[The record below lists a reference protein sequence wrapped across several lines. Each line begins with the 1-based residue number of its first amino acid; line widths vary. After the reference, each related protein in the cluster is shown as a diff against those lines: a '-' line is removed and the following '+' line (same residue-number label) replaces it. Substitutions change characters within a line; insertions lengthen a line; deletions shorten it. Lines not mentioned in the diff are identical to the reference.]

1 MNPVPSSADKV
12 SGSDQQAGRVNQAGT
27 DKQKRA
33 IHPNGERV
41 GLLAL
46 FIEFL
51 LIGAVSFGGGI
62 VAYEK
67 ILLTEKKKW
76 LSQDEFMAAL
86 AISQTMPGLNSVNL
100 AVLAGDKL
108 RGGIGALVAMLGLIL
123 PGTLFVMIAGY
134 AYSEGQDHP
143 VVDLLLA
150 GIAAAASGLLAA
162 ITYKIGANH
171 FRHLK
176 PLLIIV
182 ATFVLMSVLHLS
194 LIWVLVIMAPIA
206 LFLFR
211 PRG

>member
-1 MNPVPSSADKV
+1 MNPVPSSPDKM
-12 SGSDQQAGRVNQAGT
+12 SGSDQQTSLVNQAGT
-27 DKQKRA
+27 DKQKSA

-41 GLLAL
+41 GLLSL

-150 GIAAAASGLLAA
+150 GIAAAATGLLAA

>member
-1 MNPVPSSADKV
+1 MNQVRSSPEDQDRGARQPADQV
-12 SGSDQQAGRVNQAGT
+12 S
-27 DKQKRA
+27 
-33 IHPNGERV
+33 
-41 GLLAL
+41 L
-46 FIEFL
+46 FSLFFEFL

-108 RGGIGALVAMLGLIL
+108 RGGIGAFAAMIGLIL
-123 PGTLFVMIAGY
+123 PGALFVMIAGY

-150 GIAAAASGLLAA
+150 GIAAAATGLLAA
-162 ITYKIGANH
+162 ITYKIGSKH
-171 FRHLK
+171 FTQIK

-182 ATFVLMSVLHLS
+182 VTFVLMSVLHLS

>member
-1 MNPVPSSADKV
+1 MPSPDDKV
-12 SGSDQQAGRVNQAGT
+12 SRPDPQTSPVMQSGADRQKTDDQP
-27 DKQKRA
+27 K
-33 IHPNGERV
+33 GEQV
-41 GLLAL
+41 SLLSL

-62 VAYEK
+62 VAYQK

-123 PGTLFVMIAGY
+123 PGATFVMIAGY

-143 VVDLLLA
+143 IVNLLLA
-150 GIAAAASGLLAA
+150 GIAAAATGLLAA
-162 ITYKIGANH
+162 ITYKIGSKH
-171 FRHLK
+171 FQHIK

-194 LIWVLVIMAPIA
+194 LIWVLLIMAPIA

>member
-1 MNPVPSSADKV
+1 MSDLQSSPDKQANDDNQSEEKV
-12 SGSDQQAGRVNQAGT
+12 SLVS
-27 DKQKRA
+27 
-33 IHPNGERV
+33 
-41 GLLAL
+41 L
-46 FIEFL
+46 FVEFL

-108 RGGIGALVAMLGLIL
+108 RGGIGAFVAMLGLIL
-123 PGTLFVMIAGY
+123 PGALFVMIAGY

-150 GIAAAASGLLAA
+150 GIAAAATGLLAA

-171 FRHLK
+171 FKQIK
-176 PLLIIV
+176 PLLIII

-194 LIWVLVIMAPIA
+194 LIWVIVIMAPIA